1 MTPVDL
7 LIETGEELHGPNW
20 VSRIADDLGV
30 SDTTVRYWVN
40 GKMRLRPD
48 HPAIDRLCDQVDLK
62 IARLIALKQKFLNP
76 GEGVVTLASVRSSRR
91 L

>member
-7 LIETGEELHGPNW
+7 LIETGEKLHGRNW
-20 VSRIADDLGV
+20 VSHLADDLRI

-40 GKMRLRPD
+40 GKMHLRED
-48 HPAIDRLCDQVDLK
+48 HPIIDKMCDLVDLK
-62 IARLIALKQKFLNP
+62 IADLIALKQKFLNP
-76 GEGVVTLASVRSSRR
+76 GDVVTLVSGKNSRR

>member
-7 LIETGEELHGPNW
+7 LIETGEKLHGSNW
-20 VSRIADDLGV
+20 TNRLADDLGV

-48 HPAIDRLCDQVDLK
+48 HPVIDRMCDLVDLK
-62 IARLIALKQKFLNP
+62 IADLITLKQKFLNP
-76 GEGVVTLASVRSSRR
+76 GDVVTLVSGKNSRR